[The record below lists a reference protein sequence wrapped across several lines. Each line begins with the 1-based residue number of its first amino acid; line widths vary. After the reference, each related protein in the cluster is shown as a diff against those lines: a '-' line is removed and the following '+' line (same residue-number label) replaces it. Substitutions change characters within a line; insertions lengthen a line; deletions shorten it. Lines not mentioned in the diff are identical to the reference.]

1 MAFRR
6 SSVQS
11 RPAPPRKICF
21 LSWIWQWLDYIIIDA
36 FVKGHEFISLIIEDK
51 VTRLSLFNSPFLLGF
66 DDFERTIDKISK
78 LSSDSYP
85 PYNIEQISECTLR
98 ITIAVAGFEK
108 KELDISLEGNQ
119 LAIRGCRLDSENE
132 RIFIHRGIAA
142 RQFQRNFVLADGI
155 KVNGASM
162 ENGLLSID
170 LLQPKSQDKSTK
182 IEINDA
188 ATNENKN
195 LINLDLS
202 AKNEQK

>member
-1 MAFRR
+1 M
-6 SSVQS
+6 
-11 RPAPPRKICF
+11 
-21 LSWIWQWLDYIIIDA
+21 
-36 FVKGHEFISLIIEDK
+36 
-51 VTRLSLFNSPFLLGF
+51 TRLSLFNSPFLLGF
-66 DDFERTIDKISK
+66 DDFERTVDRISK

-85 PYNIEQISECTLR
+85 PYNIEQISEWALR
-98 ITIAVAGFEK
+98 ITLAVAGFEK
-108 KELDISLEGNQ
+108 KDLDISLEGNQ
-119 LAIRGCRLDSENE
+119 LTIKGCRTEPENE

-182 IEINDA
+182 IEIDDLPK
-188 ATNENKN
+188 NENKN

-202 AKNEQK
+202 AKNE